1 MGKKRINSFLGNS
14 MLDDIIGTDVLL
26 NVGSRDANGDS
37 LVEYKSCHVE
47 YEIGL
52 NPPEQQKLYKV
63 RLKDGSL
70 TGAWRCQLF
79 VATVKP

>member
-1 MGKKRINSFLGNS
+1 

-63 RLKDGSL
+63 RLRWVFDWSL
-70 TGAWRCQLF
+70 ALPAVRCYR
-79 VATVKP
+79 